1 MAILNFGFPTN
12 VYYNKAM
19 SEMGLQIISFIG
31 ALLILIAYA
40 GHQMKM
46 MDSEGPWYNI
56 LNFFGSSLLGYVAFF
71 PFKIGFV
78 ILEIMWALIS
88 LWALFR
94 RSPVKST

>member
-1 MAILNFGFPTN
+1 MLLTG
-12 VYYNKAM
+12 YNETM

-40 GHQMKM
+40 GTQMKWM
-46 MDSEGPWYNI
+46 NSSGAWYNI

-78 ILEIMWALIS
+78 ILEVLWALIS
-88 LWALFR
+88 LWALFHR
-94 RSPVKST
+94 PAAKNA

>member
-1 MAILNFGFPTN
+1 MN
-12 VYYNKAM
+12 
-19 SEMGLQIISFIG
+19 EMGLQIISFIG

-40 GHQMKM
+40 GHQMKWM
-46 MDSEGPWYNI
+46 NSGGAWYNI

-78 ILEIMWALIS
+78 ILEVAWALIS

-94 RSPVKST
+94 RPAIKNT

>member
-1 MAILNFGFPTN
+1 MYSDARQF
-12 VYYNKAM
+12 VYYNKNM

-46 MDSEGPWYNI
+46 MNSGGAWYNV

-78 ILEIMWALIS
+78 VLEIVWALIS

-94 RSPVKST
+94 RTAAKTT

>member
-1 MAILNFGFPTN
+1 
-12 VYYNKAM
+12 M

-40 GHQMKM
+40 GHQMKWM
-46 MDSEGPWYNI
+46 SDGVWYNI
-56 LNFFGSSLLGYVAFF
+56 LNFLGSSLLGYVAFF

-78 ILEIMWALIS
+78 VLEIVWAAIS

-94 RSPVKST
+94 RTSMKNT